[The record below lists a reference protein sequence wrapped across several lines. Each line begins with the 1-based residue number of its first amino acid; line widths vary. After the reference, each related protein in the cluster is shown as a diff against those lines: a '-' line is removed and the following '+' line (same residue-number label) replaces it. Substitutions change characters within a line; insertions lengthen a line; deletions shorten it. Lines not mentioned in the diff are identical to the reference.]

1 MLSKIESFFKEH
13 LSASDQ
19 ETGRQIEARLK
30 IATTVLFLEMAYSD
44 FELHEDEQQHIRQT
58 LTDLYGLSTEE
69 IEDLVDIAKDSREN
83 RQDIWVF
90 TNLLKDNFD
99 RDQKIHIVEQLWQL
113 IYADGHVDKYEDAL
127 IRKITNLLGLE
138 HGEMIQAK
146 MKARDNQ

>member
-19 ETGRQIEARLK
+19 ETSRPIKERLK

-44 FELHEDEQQHIRQT
+44 FELHEDEQQNIKQT
-58 LTDLYGLSTEE
+58 LTDLFGLSPAE
-69 IEDLVDIAKDSREN
+69 IEDLVNIAKDSREN

-90 TNLLKDNFD
+90 TNLLKENFD

-146 MKARDNQ
+146 IKARDSQ